1 MLLCGQWAATA
12 ERKRKKK
19 KARHFPFSNENIYEK
34 WGGLNKGKRGGD
46 LRGFFPP
53 PLLDQQVKLQPSQQ
67 EKEKRKVKNKIK
79 NG

>member
-53 PLLDQQVKLQPSQQ
+53 PPP
-67 EKEKRKVKNKIK
+67 
-79 NG
+79 

>member
-34 WGGLNKGKRGGD
+34 WGGLNKGETG
-46 LRGFFPP
+46 RGFKGLLFPP
-53 PLLDQQVKLQPSQQ
+53 P
-67 EKEKRKVKNKIK
+67 
-79 NG
+79 